1 MYNVQ
6 SDVSIERRLQDAV
19 DEIKYV
25 TIAEGSPLVRFKIS
39 DGSILAIDI
48 DTCTLAMKLPNGKIE
63 QKRVINDSE
72 IGRKWLNLAIKK
84 KRENT
89 GEVYR

>member
-6 SDVSIERRLQDAV
+6 SDVSIERRLKDAV

-25 TIAEGSPLVRFKIS
+25 TIAEGSPLVRFKIN
-39 DGSILAIDI
+39 DGSMLAIDI
-48 DTCTLAMKLPNGKIE
+48 DACTLAMKLPDGKIE
-63 QKRVINDSE
+63 QERVINDSE
-72 IGRKWLNLAIKK
+72 IGQKWLNLAIRKK
-84 KRENT
+84 IENT

>member
-6 SDVSIERRLQDAV
+6 SDVSIERRLQDAA

-25 TIAEGSPLVRFKIS
+25 IITEGSPLVRFKIN
-39 DGSILAIDI
+39 DGSMLAIDI

-63 QKRVINDSE
+63 QERVINDSE